1 MMKNW
6 NDLIDYS
13 FSFFLHDNLTL
24 VTCSQARVL
33 SFRPL
38 VLPLW
43 QDTVLCILSVLLLY
57 PNVFMSSLSL
67 RLPSFRWPPK
77 YSSTGSWQNRS
88 VRTNSNPS
96 WSKNFVT
103 STAECTDMQKPSYV
117 CHERNIRFLVKGKTQ
132 IRKMKINIQENFTEI
147 VNKQSHMGSESMSSI
162 STVYRSCTY
171 IFRNLLHRS
180 VFHR

>member
-1 MMKNW
+1 MCTGFHVISLL
-6 NDLIDYS
+6 NDEIDYS
-13 FSFFLHDNLTL
+13 FSFFLHGNLTS

-57 PNVFMSSLSL
+57 PNVFMSGLSL

-117 CHERNIRFLVKGKTQ
+117 CHERNIRFLAFWVKLPGLL
-132 IRKMKINIQENFTEI
+132 
-147 VNKQSHMGSESMSSI
+147 
-162 STVYRSCTY
+162 STFSFQVLR
-171 IFRNLLHRS
+171 
-180 VFHR
+180 